1 MTSSSNDLTISKA
14 TKRHQADTRDLE
26 DSPGGDHCRM
36 VETYVLMEEILC
48 LGVENSD
55 LWGWNMNRMDEH
67 MGLIWVSMGF
77 FASIFV

>member
-1 MTSSSNDLTISKA
+1 
-14 TKRHQADTRDLE
+14 
-26 DSPGGDHCRM
+26 M

-67 MGLIWVSMGF
+67 MGLIWVSLLLF
-77 FASIFV
+77 LYECR